1 MVFIQGWRDP
11 KTGAAVN
18 IDLLGPVVR
27 QRERTELLP
36 QAVWSL
42 LQAVRRLSTA
52 QKEAPGEAT
61 NQIGWANI
69 RKQAKKAN
77 AGMDGFLDKRCGSSH
92 ERLQLKPRKSMVGAP
107 RSSSLKRPS
116 TGSRPTG
123 WRASMATSRCRI
135 GTV

>member
-1 MVFIQGWRDP
+1 PLLASSGSLAEAGFMVFIQGWRDP

-77 AGMDGFLDKRCGSSH
+77 AGMDGFLDKTFVV
-92 ERLQLKPRKSMVGAP
+92 KP
-107 RSSSLKRPS
+107 
-116 TGSRPTG
+116 
-123 WRASMATSRCRI
+123 
-135 GTV
+135 